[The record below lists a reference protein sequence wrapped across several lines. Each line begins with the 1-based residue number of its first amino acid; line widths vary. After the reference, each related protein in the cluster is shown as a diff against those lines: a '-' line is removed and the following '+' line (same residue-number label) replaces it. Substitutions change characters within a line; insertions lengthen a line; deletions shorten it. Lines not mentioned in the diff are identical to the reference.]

1 MAKAKTQK
9 RSKKLAPALLVA
21 GLAGG
26 VVTALRK
33 RGGKASELADRASEL
48 ADRAKAAAPDQVKDA
63 LDKVQG
69 GGDEPAGEE
78 TRRYAAPAE
87 AGSQPPAQPDGAPS
101 DATVVRETVAD
112 TDDSLLTKP
121 HDLPEDVVM
130 PDTSDD
136 DPAVREAEAAAAA
149 DAGAIGGDPDT
160 KA

>member
-26 VVTALRK
+26 IVTALRK
-33 RGGKASELADRASEL
+33 RGGKASEL

-121 HDLPEDVVM
+121 HNLPEDVVM

-149 DAGAIGGDPDT
+149 DAGAIGGDPET